1 MHLIDRDTIADLKKG
16 NLSAFNRVYEVL
28 SNGVYS
34 VCFKITKDKHVAED
48 ILQDVFVKL
57 WNYRGQLDVE
67 GNIWVF
73 LYVVSK
79 QLSINKIK
87 AIQRSV
93 VQDEEAVDLSQTAP
107 SPEEEVFYKELKS
120 LMDKTIAELP
130 HQQRTVIELSRNEGL
145 THQQIAL
152 RLGIA
157 PNTVKNHMTQA
168 LKKLRTHFG
177 DAYFHNTV
185 PLMAYFEIFF
195 HKH

>member
-16 NLSAFNRVYEVL
+16 NIDAFNKVYEIL

-34 VCFKITKDKHVAED
+34 VCFKITKDKYAAED
-48 ILQDVFVKL
+48 ILQDVFIKL
-57 WNYRGQLDVE
+57 WNYREQLDVE
-67 GNIWVF
+67 GNLWVF

-87 AIQRSV
+87 SGSRRLI
-93 VQDEEAVDLSQTAP
+93 QDEEAVDTELMAP

-120 LMDKTIAELP
+120 FVDKTIAELP
-130 HQQRTVIELSRNEGL
+130 HQQRTVIELSRNEAL

-177 DAYFHNTV
+177 DAHLHTTF
-185 PLMAYFEIFF
+185 PLMVYFEIFF
-195 HKH
+195 PKH